1 MMTARTLELEG
12 GKYRLTLHDDGRVV
26 AQRYSEDWP
35 VAAEQFIGNKMLHLL
50 LERAL
55 DAEASLVELAPAK
68 RIEVGDRV
76 EHLFADVD
84 PRTVIAV
91 GPDWLWLDFQQ
102 AQLAAGE
109 LPTFLPMRN
118 YRRIG

>member
-1 MMTARTLELEG
+1 MNTELLLANMGAAKATGDLEG
-12 GKYRLTLHDDGRVV
+12 AYALGVQLG
-26 AQRYSEDWP
+26 Q
-35 VAAEQFIGNKMLHLL
+35 
-50 LERAL
+50 RAL

-76 EHLFADVD
+76 EHIFADVD

-102 AQLAAGE
+102 SQLAAGE